1 MLNAWKHSEGSLA
14 LINVTASQALAVLS
28 PSALCSLIGVWHCKV
43 PLHCRSWAAVNTGCQ
58 CLKKKVLSYSHAG
71 SMFPN
76 HCRPVSLQRG
86 KSWIT
91 TKEQPKFSTS
101 EYTYQVP
108 NMGHCFIVAWVLGQ
122 MLSCNVSSF
131 IGLHLWCQDSLV
143 LEKLGLSLF
152 FSPIVM
158 QAFLRCLATECLL
171 NLSNNSIR
179 RT

>member
-1 MLNAWKHSEGSLA
+1 MLGSTLRAHWPLLMLLPVRLWQCSPLLLYAVLLGSGTVKCPFTAGAELLLTLAASAWKK
-14 LINVTASQALAVLS
+14 I
-28 PSALCSLIGVWHCKV
+28 
-43 PLHCRSWAAVNTGCQ
+43 
-58 CLKKKVLSYSHAG
+58 LSYSHAG

-101 EYTYQVP
+101 EYTYWVP

-122 MLSCNVSSF
+122 RLSCNVSSF
-131 IGLHLWCQDSLV
+131 IGLRLWCQDSLV

-158 QAFLRCLATECLL
+158 QAFLKCLATECLL
-171 NLSNNSIR
+171 NLSNDSIR